1 MQFTIQKSAH
11 DAGSDKWFE
20 AIYNDHFEGLL
31 RYAFSITEDTATA
44 EDVVSEVFISLW
56 NRKDQPAGINNV
68 EAYLI
73 QSVKHLAIKKIKKSR
88 RETLGPIDE
97 SKYPQ
102 ALNPESI
109 LIGKELESVID
120 QVIQS
125 LTPYGK
131 LVYDMAKNKGY
142 SNEKISKELD
152 MNQATVRKHLSN
164 VIKAFKEVLKN
175 QQDSEEGKIIRLG
188 KALLIA
194 TLLLSGVL
202 LLL

>member
-1 MQFTIQKSAH
+1 MQFSIHNNAH
-11 DAGSDKWFE
+11 DANSDKWFE
-20 AIYNDHFEGLL
+20 SIYNEHFECML
-31 RYAFSITEDTATA
+31 RYAFSIAEDKATA

-56 NRKDQPAGINNV
+56 NKKDQLGDIKNV
-68 EAYLI
+68 EAYLV
-73 QSVKHLAIKKIKKSR
+73 QSVKHLSIKKIKKSR

-102 ALNPESI
+102 ALNPENI
-109 LIGKELESVID
+109 LIGKELESVIN

-131 LVYDMAKNKGY
+131 LVYDMARNKGY
-142 SNEKISKELD
+142 SNEKIAKELD
-152 MNQATVRKHLSN
+152 MNQTTVRKHLSN
-164 VIKAFKEVLKN
+164 VIKAFKIALKN
-175 QQDSEEGKIIRLG
+175 QQDSEDSKIIRLG

-202 LLL
+202 ALL